1 MTDRKNSSD
10 EVMLQLLNKLNEV
23 VVELR
28 EINGFAAA
36 SGFCLALENGL
47 LDGAEPTE
55 NEEMKGA
62 K

>member
-1 MTDRKNSSD
+1 MVK
-10 EVMLQLLNKLNEV
+10 
-23 VVELR
+23 VVE
-28 EINGFAAA
+28 EVKGFAAA